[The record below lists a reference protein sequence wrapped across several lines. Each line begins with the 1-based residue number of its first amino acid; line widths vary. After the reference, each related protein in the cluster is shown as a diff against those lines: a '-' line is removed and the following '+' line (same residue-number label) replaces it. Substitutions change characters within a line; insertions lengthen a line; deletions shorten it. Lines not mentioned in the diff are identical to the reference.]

1 MEKLISAIEI
11 VGLKYTPPVKRIG
24 HVPDETDCK
33 DPVFIA
39 ESINNKEDYKY
50 FDMYGNLFSIDE
62 IDNSVNEKHR
72 AIEQAKAFLK
82 ENGYF
87 VDNLWCVDDVKLK
100 YDCTDEQAQGVL
112 YQSLTNEAT
121 MGQIQFSIDEFAG
134 LENLSKYPPK
144 TYAISGYWKDS
155 KEEFEDYIVSEA
167 EEENEEQDDESIF
180 HYGFDEAAIKNHIE
194 LGDKTWLEFVI
205 TSYFPL

>member
-62 IDNSVNEKHR
+62 IDNSVNEKTQ
-72 AIEQAKAFLK
+72 AIQQAKAFLK

-87 VDNLWCVDDVKLK
+87 IDNLWSIYDVKEN
-100 YDCTDEQAQGVL
+100 YDCTDEQAQKVL
-112 YQSLTNEAT
+112 NNALTNDYIVE
-121 MGQIQFSIDEFAG
+121 QINLSINEFAD
-134 LENLSKYPPK
+134 LENLPKHPPK